1 MAFVMRD
8 RVRVTSTSTGSGDMT
23 GLSTVAG
30 YQSFAFAAPGDSVPY
45 AIVCAD
51 TGEWEVGLGSYAANT
66 LTRVAILSSSNSDL
80 RVTFGAGTKD
90 IFCTM
95 PAVLAMTINGG
106 AFTSPISVPSGASGA
121 QVPQAQEIGALAV
134 AQRPDLYIRSN
145 ILGTVSQSA
154 GVPTGAVFQTV
165 DTNNGVAKRRVT
177 RFANGLQIFN
187 GEYLAP
193 HAINTATGSIYIAGP
208 LTMVYDTSFV
218 DVPTVFGSALD
229 SSGSPCWSGMGSS
242 TKLQA
247 QNMFMF
253 SAANTASARLGVLAI
268 GRWY

>member
-95 PAVLAMTINGG
+95 PAVLAMTTNGG

-121 QVPQAQEIGALAV
+121 QAPQAQEIGALAV
-134 AQRPDLYIRSN
+134 AQRPDMYRRGN

-165 DTNNGVAKRRVT
+165 NTNNGAVKRQVT
-177 RFANGLQIFN
+177 RFANGLQIFS

-193 HAINTATGSIYIAGP
+193 QAINTAAGGVYVAGP
-208 LTMVYDTSFV
+208 FSMVYDTNFADVSFV
-218 DVPTVFGSALD
+218 VGSALD
-229 SSGSPCWSGMGSS
+229 SSGAPCWSGMGSS
-242 TKLQA
+242 TTIQA
-247 QNMFMF
+247 QSMFMF
-253 SAANTASARLGVLAI
+253 SATNTASARLGVLAV